1 MEWLGKPEPRPERHW
16 SDDYIQDGGY
26 ARSID
31 IQAERRRPGTA
42 RSAAASARRAPAAAE
57 TPLPDIQPG
66 QSVTHS
72 AFGKGMVLS
81 VRPMGGDALIEIAFD
96 GVGVKK
102 LMLKAAAKHLTV
114 K

>member
-1 MEWLGKPEPRPERHW
+1 MVMHK
-16 SDDYIQDGGY
+16 
-26 ARSID
+26 
-31 IQAERRRPGTA
+31 
-42 RSAAASARRAPAAAE
+42 
-57 TPLPDIQPG
+57 
-66 QSVTHS
+66 